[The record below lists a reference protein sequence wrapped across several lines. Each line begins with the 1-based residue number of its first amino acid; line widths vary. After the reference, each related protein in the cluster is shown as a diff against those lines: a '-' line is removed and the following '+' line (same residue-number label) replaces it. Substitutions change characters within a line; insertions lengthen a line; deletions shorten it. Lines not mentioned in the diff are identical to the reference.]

1 MAERTRASG
10 TKALPIMR
18 GTLES
23 KRDGVSSFAL
33 VNAGTALLQVMHAAL
48 KSFGAS
54 LSQLGFTEGFPAFAP
69 LVTEGA
75 TRGNP
80 SNKKSNRI
88 K

>member
-1 MAERTRASG
+1 MPVTFANKQDGGSLSVRA
-10 TKALPIMR
+10 
-18 GTLES
+18 
-23 KRDGVSSFAL
+23 
-33 VNAGTALLQVMHAAL
+33 NAGIAPRQGMHAAL